1 MLLHEVILLAGVLRT
16 VILGIWGG
24 ECRGVASFV
33 MIPSSSPSSADVMP
47 IVLRLVLATP
57 RLNALDVGPWKRGCL
72 LNDLVRDRVD
82 EEGSID
88 C

>member
-1 MLLHEVILLAGVLRT
+1 MVFE
-16 VILGIWGG
+16 LGGG

-33 MIPSSSPSSADVMP
+33 MIPSSSPSSTDVMP

-57 RLNALDVGPWKRGCL
+57 RLNALDVGPWNRGCL
-72 LNDLVRDRVD
+72 LNDLVRDRAD